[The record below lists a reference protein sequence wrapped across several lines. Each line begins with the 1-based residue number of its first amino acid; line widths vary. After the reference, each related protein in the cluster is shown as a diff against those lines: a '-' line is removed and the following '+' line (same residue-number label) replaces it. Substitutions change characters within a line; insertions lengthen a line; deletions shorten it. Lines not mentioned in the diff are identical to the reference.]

1 MVQCDLI
8 EQNNSLKKVIYALYL
23 KYAKLTKKFIK

>member
-1 MVQCDLI
+1 MWSNITEQFI
-8 EQNNSLKKVIYALYL
+8 EKKVIYTLYL